1 MEIKKGVFRF
11 LSLLFVATIF
21 CGISYFLVQQDLRWS
36 ANDPQIQMAEDGAV
50 ALGSGA
56 TATSVAAAPIVDISR
71 SLSPFVI
78 VFDDNGKPIA
88 SSAVL
93 NGATPTIPFG
103 IFQYV
108 RMSGEDR
115 FTWQPENGVRIAAV
129 VVRFSGTSSGFILA
143 GRSLREVEKREDN
156 ALMIV
161 GIGFVLVL
169 ILLFVSWI
177 YLVPSA

>member
-1 MEIKKGVFRF
+1 
-11 LSLLFVATIF
+11 
-21 CGISYFLVQQDLRWS
+21 
-36 ANDPQIQMAEDGAV
+36 MAEDGAV
-50 ALGSGA
+50 ALGSGP

-156 ALMIV
+156 TLMIV
-161 GIGFVLVL
+161 GIGYVLVL